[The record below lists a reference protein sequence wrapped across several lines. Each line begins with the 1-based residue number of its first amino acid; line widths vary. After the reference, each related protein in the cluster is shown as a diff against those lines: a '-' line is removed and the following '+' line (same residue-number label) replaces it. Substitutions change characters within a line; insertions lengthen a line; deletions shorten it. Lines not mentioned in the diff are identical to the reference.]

1 MWLGNKLKYIKD
13 VRESTARILS
23 VNDKYLVK
31 YPESK
36 FYLINRLSDLEYLE
50 KKTKDLKQTVD
61 YVMFNKFVLDIVG
74 YITKHEYTMEFINFI
89 TDCRSDVKKLR
100 G

>member
-1 MWLGNKLKYIKD
+1 MRLGNKLKYIKD

-36 FYLINRLSDLEYLE
+36 FYLINRLSDLVYLE
-50 KKTKDLKQTVD
+50 A
-61 YVMFNKFVLDIVG
+61 
-74 YITKHEYTMEFINFI
+74 
-89 TDCRSDVKKLR
+89 
-100 G
+100 